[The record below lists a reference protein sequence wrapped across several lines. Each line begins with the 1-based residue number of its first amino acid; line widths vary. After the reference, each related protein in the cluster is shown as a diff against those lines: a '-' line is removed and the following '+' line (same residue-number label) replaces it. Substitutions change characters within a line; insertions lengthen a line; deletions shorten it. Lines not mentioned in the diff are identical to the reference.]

1 MSSPKISDQRA
12 RILAST
18 RALFGQNG
26 YAGTTTRQILAAARV
41 ANGALYHAFPGGKP
55 EIAGALYEQA
65 ARALRDALS
74 EKKTPKVASE
84 YPKPEALIKS
94 LVGVFF
100 TWREGHQDL
109 AGFIAEMEACPPD
122 DLARPFIDGARV
134 ALHVTLMNICKPI
147 IEGKTLH
154 RLPAPLLE
162 ATILGPSKTAM
173 QAWDQI
179 MSAGVILPK
188 SLISALAAAA
198 AASMIAVGRR
208 LY

>member
-26 YAGTTTRQILAAARV
+26 YAGTTTRQILAAAGV
-41 ANGALYHAFPGGKP
+41 ANGALYHAFENGKP

-74 EKKTPKVASE
+74 EKKAPKIASE

-109 AGFIAEMEACPPD
+109 AGFMAEMEACPPED
-122 DLARPFIDGARV
+122 PARPVINSARK
-134 ALHVTLMNICKPI
+134 ALHDLLWDICMPI
-147 IEGKTLH
+147 IGRPALN

-162 ATILGPSKTAM
+162 ATILGPAKCAM
-173 QAWDQI
+173 QAWGPI
-179 MSAGVILPK
+179 MSTGTIRPNALV
-188 SLISALAAAA
+188 SALAAAA
-198 AASMIAVGRR
+198 AASMTAVSRQ
-208 LY
+208 LK